1 MSGFGNLPSPA
12 TGARH
17 WVSELAAL
25 FALGWPLVAAQV
37 AQNALFTTDVV
48 MMGWLGPQAL
58 AAGALATSLV
68 NLFLLFGIGLVGVV
82 APMVAQARGARDI
95 KSVRRTVRQG
105 LWMAILLAAILIPIV
120 WQVRPIFHLLGQAD
134 AVAILA
140 DGFTHTAAWVFL
152 PGLMLIVL
160 RSFLAAHG
168 ATRAIL
174 VITIGGVGLNAFID
188 WVLMF
193 GNLGFPRLELVGAGL
208 STSLVN
214 AAMLG
219 AMLVY
224 IQLHRRY
231 RRYHILARFLKP
243 DWARFR
249 DILRIGGPIGLTL
262 FAESGMFS
270 AASVLMG
277 ILGTNEL
284 AAHAIAIQCAAM
296 TFMVPLGLSQAT
308 TVQVGYAYG
317 ARSPEAIARAGWTS
331 IGLTAIFMSA
341 TCLTFLLFPH
351 QIVGLFLDATA
362 PQNQAALGLAATYLG
377 IAALFQLFDG
387 GQVIAAAALRGLS
400 DTRMPMLVALGGYWL
415 CGFPI
420 AYLAGF
426 TFGLRGLGVW
436 LGLASGLAVVALVLT
451 VRFALRERLGLVARQ
466 AARHTLQ

>member
-1 MSGFGNLPSPA
+1 LSGFGNLPSPT

-17 WVSELAAL
+17 WAGEFAAL

-58 AAGALATSLV
+58 AAGALATSLI
-68 NLFLLFGIGLVGVV
+68 NLFLLFGIGLVGVG

-95 KSVRRTVRQG
+95 KSIRRTVRQG
-105 LWMAILLAAILIPIV
+105 LWIAILLAAILIPIV

-152 PGLMLIVL
+152 PGLMRIVL

-174 VITIGGVGLNAFID
+174 VITIGGVVLNAFID
-188 WVLMF
+188 WVLIF

-249 DILRIGGPIGLTL
+249 DILRIGSPIGLTL

-308 TVQVGYAYG
+308 TVRVGYAYG
-317 ARSPEAIARAGWTS
+317 ARSPDAIARSGWTS

-341 TCLTFLLFPH
+341 TCLIFLLFPH
-351 QIVGLFLDATA
+351 QIVALFLDATA

-400 DTRMPMLVALGGYWL
+400 DTRVPMLVALGGYWL

-451 VRFALRERLGLVARQ
+451 VRFAMRERLGLMARVQ
-466 AARHTLQ
+466 R